1 MRAMVFLIVLAMAA
15 PAGAQTKPPPPLAG
29 SAGVK
34 QQLQSLHYKDVH
46 GLRRG
51 PDGQWTGKAT
61 RNGVAKQVTVSP
73 NGGVTGR

>member
-1 MRAMVFLIVLAMAA
+1 MRAIFFLAVLAMSG
-15 PAGAQTKPPPPLAG
+15 PAWAQAKPPTPLPG

-61 RNGVAKQVTVSP
+61 RNGVEKQVTVSP

>member
-1 MRAMVFLIVLAMAA
+1 MVVLAMLAA
-15 PAGAQTKPPPPLAG
+15 ATPAAAQTKPPTPLAG

-51 PDGQWTGKAT
+51 SDGQWTGKAT
-61 RNGVAKQVTVSP
+61 RNGVEKQVTVSP

>member
-1 MRAMVFLIVLAMAA
+1 MAVLAVLVSAA
-15 PAGAQTKPPPPLAG
+15 PVAAQTKPPTPLAG

-34 QQLQSLHYKDVH
+34 QQLQSLHYKEVH

-61 RNGVAKQVTVSP
+61 RNGVEKQVTVSP
-73 NGGVTGR
+73 NGSVIGR

>member
-1 MRAMVFLIVLAMAA
+1 MRTIAILAVLATVVPAA
-15 PAGAQTKPPPPLAG
+15 AQTKPPTPLAG

-51 PDGQWTGKAT
+51 PDGQWTGRAT
-61 RNGVAKQVTVSP
+61 RNGVEKQVTVSP
-73 NGGVTGR
+73 TGGVAAR

>member
-1 MRAMVFLIVLAMAA
+1 MVVLAVLAMAA
-15 PAGAQTKPPPPLAG
+15 PAVAQTKRPPPLAG

-34 QQLQSLHYKDVH
+34 QQLQSLHYRNVR

-61 RNGVAKQVTVSP
+61 RNGVERQVTVSP
-73 NGGVTGR
+73 NGGVIGR